1 MQVNNNH
8 TNERSLIMDEE
19 KQKALDATLLQIQKR
34 FGKGAIMQLGKAE
47 ALNIESIST
56 GSIALDRALGIG
68 GVPRGRIIEIFGPE
82 GSGKTTL
89 ALHIISSAQKE
100 NGMVAF
106 IDVEHALDPE
116 YCKKLGVNVDD
127 LYISQPNTGE
137 EALEIVEL
145 LVRSNAIDVIV
156 VDSIAA
162 LVPKAEIE
170 GEMGDAHMGLQA
182 RLMSQAL
189 RKLTGAIS
197 KSKTV
202 AIFINQIRMKIG
214 VMFGNPE
221 TTPGGRA
228 MKFYSSI
235 RLEVRK
241 IDAIKKGNE
250 IIGANTK
257 IKVVKNKVAPPF
269 KELTIDIM
277 FGEGISIQGELID
290 LGADYGII
298 EKSGSWYTYKGNKLG
313 QGRENAKIFLT
324 ENPSIFK
331 DIEKEIRSKFNLP
344 VPTKKD
350 EVAE

>member
-1 MQVNNNH
+1 
-8 TNERSLIMDEE
+8 
-19 KQKALDATLLQIQKR
+19 
-34 FGKGAIMQLGKAE
+34 
-47 ALNIESIST
+47 
-56 GSIALDRALGIG
+56 
-68 GVPRGRIIEIFGPE
+68 
-82 GSGKTTL
+82 
-89 ALHIISSAQKE
+89 
-100 NGMVAF
+100 
-106 IDVEHALDPE
+106 
-116 YCKKLGVNVDD
+116 
-127 LYISQPNTGE
+127 
-137 EALEIVEL
+137 
-145 LVRSNAIDVIV
+145 
-156 VDSIAA
+156 
-162 LVPKAEIE
+162 
-170 GEMGDAHMGLQA
+170 
-182 RLMSQAL
+182 
-189 RKLTGAIS
+189 
-197 KSKTV
+197 
-202 AIFINQIRMKIG
+202 
-214 VMFGNPE
+214 
-221 TTPGGRA
+221 

>member
-1 MQVNNNH
+1 
-8 TNERSLIMDEE
+8 MDEE

>member
-170 GEMGDAHMGLQA
+170 GEMGAAHMGLQA